1 MANFYGNL
9 ENYLAW
15 PTENDHYGAGIVGD
29 GRIITELHMTP
40 LLAGL
45 AGRNVVLSGFALPT
59 NTSGT
64 PDPITAGTAVVS
76 GVYISGAG
84 AYPITVSYTV
94 SSTNWVWLVLVR
106 DSNGRVLRPEITVT
120 AGSAKPTDPADSV
133 LLGSVTV
140 NGSGVVTSATD
151 SRDSGRILRGAF
163 RVAGDSSIDTID
175 YATGGWT
182 VAAGYLTATLTFSP
196 AYLRAP
202 MVSWRKYD
210 DSAGTWSTAASRAT
224 SASTHAFA
232 WAASST
238 ADTFWFEIAG

>member
-9 ENYLAW
+9 ENYLCW
-15 PTENDHYGAGIVGD
+15 PTENDHHGAGVVGD
-29 GRIITELHMTP
+29 ARIITELNLTP

-45 AGRNVVLSGFALPT
+45 AGKNCVLSGFALPT
-59 NTSGT
+59 NTSGA
-64 PDPITAGTAVVS
+64 PNPITAGTAIVS
-76 GVYISGAG
+76 GVYIAGAG
-84 AYPITVSYTV
+84 AYTLTVSYTA

-120 AGSAKPTDPADSV
+120 AGATKPADPADSV
-133 LLGSVTV
+133 LLGSVAV
-140 NGSGVVTSATD
+140 NGSGVITATED
-151 SRDSGRILRGAF
+151 FRNSGRVLRGAF

-182 VAAGYLTATLTFSP
+182 VAAGYLTATVTFAP
-196 AYLRAP
+196 VFLRAP

-210 DSAGTWSTAASRAT
+210 DSAGTWSASSARAT

-238 ADTFWFEIAG
+238 SDTFWFEIAG